1 MNFGLLLN
9 CIFFVLTL
17 SEYLICMKYINYE
30 YNYKNAWFNILL
42 SIILTPLYFVLLFKK
57 ENRNKVI
64 DYCKRENRIK
74 LFFPFITGVLYSI
87 ETVLVFYAL
96 STMTLSY
103 YTTLRSGFIFFNIP
117 YFKYL
122 LHKKITNIYL
132 ISCYLLVISHGII
145 IANYVYIATEGT
157 FGTTTTTTTTITL
170 HELIT
175 NTIIIYITCFLNAT
189 YNNIIEYSIKKYNI
203 SNIDYQIFF
212 QIIYLFIIIGPSI
225 YYTVIDPPPI
235 NQSTLFLYFL
245 IAFGLQL
252 YMYNKIYILNNKN
265 EELPANILMS
275 SLDLLRRI
283 IQLLFSFLFFNE
295 QFDLYVVLSLVFFGI
310 SSLLLLYQYFLTNNN
325 NAILPMHFQQRCFW
339 QRSIQHV
346 ELKEIV

>member
-1 MNFGLLLN
+1 MNFGLFIN
-9 CIFFVLTL
+9 CIFFVFTL

-64 DYCKRENRIK
+64 DYCRRENRIK
-74 LFFPFITGVLYSI
+74 LFFPFITGILYTI

-103 YTTLRSGFIFFNIP
+103 YTTLRSGFILFNIP

-145 IANYVYIATEGT
+145 IANYVYI
-157 FGTTTTTTTTITL
+157 TTTAATTTNTTTL
-170 HELIT
+170 HELII
-175 NTIIIYITCFLNAT
+175 NTIIIYITCFINAT

-212 QIIYLFIIIGPSI
+212 QIVYLFIIIGPSI

-235 NQSTLFLYFL
+235 NPLTLFLYFL

-265 EELPANILMS
+265 ELLPANILMS

-283 IQLLFSFLFFNE
+283 IQLIFSFLFFNE

-310 SSLLLLYQYFLTNNN
+310 SSLLLLYQYFLNNN
-325 NAILPMHFQQRCFW
+325 KAILPTHL
-339 QRSIQHV
+339 QHV

>member
-1 MNFGLLLN
+1 MNFGLFIN
-9 CIFFVLTL
+9 CIFFVFTL

-42 SIILTPLYFVLLFKK
+42 SVILIPLYFVLLYKK

-64 DYCKRENRIK
+64 DYCRRENRIK
-74 LFFPFITGVLYSI
+74 LFFPFITGILYTI
-87 ETVLVFYAL
+87 ETVLLFYAL
-96 STMTLSY
+96 NTMTLSY
-103 YTTLRSGFIFFNIP
+103 YTILRSGFILFNIP

-122 LHKKITNIYL
+122 LHKKITTIYL
-132 ISCYLLVISHGII
+132 LGCFLLVISHCII
-145 IANYVYIATEGT
+145 IANYVYITTTTEGT
-157 FGTTTTTTTTITL
+157 TNTTKENAL
-170 HELIT
+170 NELVS
-175 NTIIIYITCFLNAT
+175 NTIIIYISCFINAT
-189 YNNIIEYSIKKYNI
+189 YNNLIEYSIKKYNI

-212 QIIYLFIIIGPSI
+212 QIVYLFIIIVPPI
-225 YYTVIDPPPI
+225 YYTVKDPPPV
-235 NQSTLFLYFL
+235 NPLTLFLYFL

-265 EELPANILMS
+265 EVLPANILMS

-283 IQLLFSFLFFNE
+283 IQLIFSFLFFNE

-310 SSLLLLYQYFLTNNN
+310 SSLLLLYQYFLNNN
-325 NAILPMHFQQRCFW
+325 VTLHTHLPQRCL
-339 QRSIQHV
+339 QHV

>member
-1 MNFGLLLN
+1 MNFGLFIN
-9 CIFFVLTL
+9 CIFFVFTL

-57 ENRNKVI
+57 ENRNNVM

-74 LFFPFITGVLYSI
+74 LFFPFITGVLYTI

-103 YTTLRSGFIFFNIP
+103 YTIIRSGFILFNIP

-122 LHKKITNIYL
+122 LHKKITKIYL
-132 ISCYLLVISHGII
+132 ISCYLLVISHSII
-145 IANYVYIATEGT
+145 IANYVYIATVGAFAT
-157 FGTTTTTTTTITL
+157 NAL
-170 HELIT
+170 HELIN

-212 QIIYLFIIIGPSI
+212 QITYLFIIIGPSI

-235 NQSTLFLYFL
+235 NSLTLILYFL

-265 EELPANILMS
+265 EFLPANILMS

-310 SSLLLLYQYFLTNNN
+310 SSLLLLYQYFLNNN
-325 NAILPMHFQQRCFW
+325 NKAILPIHFQH
-339 QRSIQHV
+339 I
-346 ELKEIV
+346 ELKEII

>member
-1 MNFGLLLN
+1 MNFGLFIN
-9 CIFFVLTL
+9 CIFFVFTL

-42 SIILTPLYFVLLFKK
+42 SVILTPLYFVLLFKK

-64 DYCKRENRIK
+64 DYFRRENKIK
-74 LFFPFITGVLYSI
+74 LLFPFITGILYTI
-87 ETVLVFYAL
+87 ETVLLFYAL
-96 STMTLSY
+96 NTMTLSY
-103 YTTLRSGFIFFNIP
+103 YTILRSGFILFNIP

-132 ISCYLLVISHGII
+132 LGCFLLVISHCII
-145 IANYVYIATEGT
+145 IANYVYSITNATKENA
-157 FGTTTTTTTTITL
+157 L
-170 HELIT
+170 NELVN
-175 NTIIIYITCFLNAT
+175 NTIIIYISCLINAT
-189 YNNIIEYSIKKYNI
+189 YNNLIEYSIKKYNI

-212 QIIYLFIIIGPSI
+212 QIVYLFIIIGPSI
-225 YYTVIDPPPI
+225 YYTIKEPPPV
-235 NQSTLFLYFL
+235 NPLTLFLYFL

-265 EELPANILMS
+265 EVLPANILMS

-310 SSLLLLYQYFLTNNN
+310 SSLLLLYQYFLNNN
-325 NAILPMHFQQRCFW
+325 KAILPMHL
-339 QRSIQHV
+339 QHV

>member
-1 MNFGLLLN
+1 MNFGLFIN
-9 CIFFVLTL
+9 CIFFVFTL

-42 SIILTPLYFVLLFKK
+42 SVILTPLYFVLLFKK

-74 LFFPFITGVLYSI
+74 LLFPFITGILYTI
-87 ETVLVFYAL
+87 ETVLLFYAL
-96 STMTLSY
+96 NTMTLSY
-103 YTTLRSGFIFFNIP
+103 YTTLRSGFILFNIP

-145 IANYVYIATEGT
+145 IANYVYITTTTEGT
-157 FGTTTTTTTTITL
+157 KENAL
-170 HELIT
+170 HELII
-175 NTIIIYITCFLNAT
+175 NTIIIYITCFINAT

-212 QIIYLFIIIGPSI
+212 QIVYLFIIIGPSI
-225 YYTVIDPPPI
+225 YYTVIYPPPV
-235 NQSTLFLYFL
+235 NPLTLFLYFL

-265 EELPANILMS
+265 EVLPANILMS

-283 IQLLFSFLFFNE
+283 IQLIFSFLFFNE

-310 SSLLLLYQYFLTNNN
+310 SSLLLLYQYFLNNN
-325 NAILPMHFQQRCFW
+325 VTLHTHLPQRCL
-339 QRSIQHV
+339 QHV